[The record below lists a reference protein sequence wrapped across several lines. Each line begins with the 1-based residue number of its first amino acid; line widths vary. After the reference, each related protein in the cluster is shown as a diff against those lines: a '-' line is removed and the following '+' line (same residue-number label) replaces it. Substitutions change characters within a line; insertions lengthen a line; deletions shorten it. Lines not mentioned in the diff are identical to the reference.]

1 MLSLHDDYHNLEY
14 LKFFVDRYQ
23 QCDLSSIQTYLA
35 VVRLADR
42 LQSKSEAYFQR
53 MDLSKGRFLIMK
65 MLARSGESGLAPA
78 EIAQNISCARATV
91 TGLLDTLEAAGYIE
105 RLADPQGD
113 RRSLRIRLT
122 PAGQSKLDAV
132 LPRHHQ
138 RIKQAMSDFS
148 MEERDQ
154 LMSLLAKFNK
164 GLSAFENNSNESSD
178 HAQDISRVRKE
189 KP

>member
-53 MDLSKGRFLIMK
+53 MDLSKGRFLIMM
-65 MLARSGESGLAPA
+65 MLARSGETGLAPA

-91 TGLLDTLEAAGYIE
+91 TGLLDTLESSAYIE
-105 RLADPQGD
+105 RLADPEGD

-122 PAGQSKLDAV
+122 AAGQSKLDSV

-138 RIKQAMSDFS
+138 RIKEAMSDFS
-148 MEERDQ
+148 EEERAQ
-154 LMSLLAKFNK
+154 LMFLLGKFNK
-164 GLSAFENNSNESSD
+164 GLAAFESVLNDSHDQS
-178 HAQDISRVRKE
+178 QDISRVRKE